1 MAPGLTQRR
10 LGELPVEV
18 TGFVGRRSELAKLS
32 TLLRTARLVTVTG
45 PGGVGKTRC
54 ALRAA
59 ARLSDRYTDGVYLAE
74 LAGLRDPEL
83 LPHTIATVLGLPDQ
97 DTRPPIDAVLDYLRE
112 RQVLLILDTCEHL
125 IDASAALTGTL
136 LRGTKGV
143 TLLVTSRQPLDVAG
157 ERICRIPPLPVPA
170 LGTAGADPRRRA
182 PGSSVRSSPARSGPA
197 RSGPAEP
204 GRGDAV
210 ELFAQRA
217 ADVIPG
223 FAVTDANR
231 ADVIKLCWWLD
242 GIPLAI
248 ELATVRL
255 RAVPLDQLA
264 ERLEDRFLLLTG
276 ERRDA
281 LPHHQ
286 TLRTAIQW
294 SYDLC
299 TPAQQVLWA
308 RLSVFA
314 GGFSIADA
322 EQICADETL
331 SQMDVVRALIDLVDR
346 SVVAQV
352 DDRYR
357 LLDTIREFGAE
368 KLAES
373 GQESTVRRRHAVRYA
388 AMARYFGANP
398 TAEDQLDRYREL
410 RVEHDN
416 LRAALNYAFA
426 AGDMDAEA
434 ASLATDP
441 YAYWQISGLLGEGR
455 YWMAKVLDR
464 YPGPSPKRAWALV
477 MIGIL
482 ATLQGEL
489 ADALAAIDEGIA
501 IAEDLGDVLT
511 AARGYGTRTLASG
524 FAGQHEEAAV
534 AGATAAQRAAAIEDF
549 PGLVALDVEMALLYF
564 GTGEPQLALDRC
576 KQGLGRFRPGSSERW
591 MQGWLNCYAG
601 LAQFLLGALEDS
613 AATLRTALAMKYE
626 LGDIVGIA
634 YCLEALGWLAA
645 AWKRYDRT
653 AWLLG
658 AADTLWDRVGRR
670 MSGDAA
676 LEQLRQQ
683 AVMAADDALGPVRY
697 TTLYHRGARDTL
709 GHVVDLAAGDEDVAA
724 LAGGGQRKRSGHPP
738 AALVAGRPVGRDG
751 TDAHAAF
758 LQLTSRQ
765 RQIAALVAEGLS
777 NREIAERLVISKRTV
792 DTHIDHIFGRLGVS
806 SRMQLAAWLASSGMS
821 Q

>member
-10 LGELPVEV
+10 AGELPIEI

-32 TLLRTARLVTVTG
+32 ALLRSARLVTVTG

-59 ARLSDRYTDGVYLAE
+59 ARLGDRYTDGVYLAE

-83 LPHTIATVLGLPDQ
+83 LPHTIATALGLPEQ
-97 DTRPPIDAVLDYLRE
+97 DIRNPIDAVLDYLRE

-125 IDASAALTGTL
+125 VDASAVVVSTL

-143 TLLVTSRQPLDVAG
+143 TVLVTSRQPLDVSG
-157 ERICRIPPLPVPA
+157 ERICRIPPMPVP
-170 LGTAGADPRRRA
+170 GFDGAEA
-182 PGSSVRSSPARSGPA
+182 
-197 RSGPAEP
+197 

-217 ADVIPG
+217 ADVLPG

-231 ADVIKLCWWLD
+231 ADVIRLCWWLD

-264 ERLEDRFLLLTG
+264 IRLEDRFLMLTG

-286 TLRTAIQW
+286 TLRTATQW

-299 TPAQQVLWA
+299 TPAQRLLWA

-314 GGFSIADA
+314 GSFSIADA
-322 EQICADETL
+322 EQVCAGAEQTGAGPGAGAL
-331 SQMDVVRALIDLVDR
+331 TQVDVVKALIDLVDR
-346 SVVAQV
+346 SVVTQAG
-352 DDRYR
+352 DRYR

-373 GQESTVRRRHAVRYA
+373 GAEGVVRGRHTARYL
-388 AMARYFGANP
+388 AMARSFGANP
-398 TAEDQLDRYREL
+398 IGEDQLDRYREL
-410 RVEHDN
+410 RAEHAN
-416 LRAALNYAFA
+416 LRAALDYAFA

-434 ASLATDP
+434 ASLATDL

-455 YWMAKVLDR
+455 YWMAKALDR
-464 YPGPSPKRAWALV
+464 FPGPSQERAWALV

-482 ATLQGEL
+482 ATLQGEIP
-489 ADALAAIDEGIA
+489 DALAALDEGIPM
-501 IAEDLGDVLT
+501 AERLGETVT
-511 AARGYGTRTLASG
+511 ASRGYGHRTLACA
-524 FAGQHEEAAV
+524 FAGLHEQAMRAGTIAAE
-534 AGATAAQRAAAIEDF
+534 RAAAIADA
-549 PGLVALDVEMALLYF
+549 PALVALDVEMALAYF
-564 GTGEPQLALDRC
+564 GMGEPRLAIERC
-576 KQGLGRFRPGSSERW
+576 AQGLRRFRPGSRERW
-591 MQGWLNCYAG
+591 MQGWLNCYTG
-601 LAQFLLGALEDS
+601 LAQFLLGSLDDS

-626 LGDIVGIA
+626 LGDSVGMA
-634 YCLEALGWLAA
+634 YCLESLGWVAA

-653 AWLLG
+653 ALLLG
-658 AADTLWDRVGRR
+658 AADALWDRAGRR
-670 MSGDAA
+670 LSGDAA

-683 AVMAADDALGPVRY
+683 AAAAAGAGLGAARY
-697 TTLYHRGARDTL
+697 ATLYNRGTRDSL
-709 GHVVDLAAGDEDVAA
+709 AHVVALAAGDEDAAVATGGSAPRKRAAQAAEAAQHA
-724 LAGGGQRKRSGHPP
+724 LAGT
-738 AALVAGRPVGRDG
+738 A
-751 TDAHAAF
+751 DAHAA
-758 LQLTSRQ
+758 LGQLTSRQ
-765 RQIAALVAEGLS
+765 RQIAWLVAEGLS

-806 SRMQLAAWLASSGMS
+806 SRMQLAAWLASSHS
-821 Q
+821 

>member
-10 LGELPVEV
+10 LGELPVEI

-59 ARLSDRYTDGVYLAE
+59 ARLGDRFTDGVYLAE

-83 LPHTIATVLGLPDQ
+83 LPHTIATTLGLPEQ
-97 DTRPPIDAVLDYLRE
+97 DTRPPIDAVLDYLRD
-112 RQVLLILDTCEHL
+112 RQVLVILDTCEHL
-125 IDASAALTGTL
+125 VDASAKLASTI
-136 LRGTKGV
+136 LRGTEGV
-143 TLLVTSRQPLDVAG
+143 TVLVTSRQPLDVSG

-170 LGTAGADPRRRA
+170 FDASEA
-182 PGSSVRSSPARSGPA
+182 
-197 RSGPAEP
+197 

-217 ADVIPG
+217 ADAVPG

-231 ADVIKLCWWLD
+231 ADVIRLCWWLD

-264 ERLEDRFLLLTG
+264 GRLEDRFLLLTG

-286 TLRTAIQW
+286 TLRTATQW

-299 TPAQQVLWA
+299 TPAQQLLWA

-314 GGFSIADA
+314 GTFSIAGAEDVCADDA
-322 EQICADETL
+322 ELTQD
-331 SQMDVVRALIDLVDR
+331 DVVKALIDLVDK
-346 SVVAQV
+346 SVVAQA

-368 KLAES
+368 KLVQFGEERA
-373 GQESTVRRRHAVRYA
+373 VRHRHAARYT

-398 TAEDQLDRYREL
+398 TAEDQLERYREL
-410 RVEHDN
+410 RAEHDN
-416 LRAALNYAFA
+416 LRAALTHAFA
-426 AGDMDAEA
+426 CGDLDPEA
-434 ASLATDP
+434 ASLATDL

-455 YWMAKVLDR
+455 YWMSKALDLFG
-464 YPGPSPKRAWALV
+464 GPSPERAWALV

-482 ATLQGEL
+482 ATLQGEIP
-489 ADALAAIDEGIA
+489 DALAALDEGIPM
-501 IAEDLGDVLT
+501 AEELGATLT
-511 AARGYGTRTLASG
+511 AARGYGHRTLACG
-524 FAGQHEEAAV
+524 FAGLHEQAAQ
-534 AGATAAQRAAAIEDF
+534 AGATAAERAEALDDK
-549 PGLVALDVEMALLYF
+549 PGLIALDVEMALVLASM
-564 GTGEPQLALDRC
+564 GEPQASIDRC
-576 KQGLGRFRPGSSERW
+576 VQGLARFRPGSRERW
-591 MQGWLNCYAG
+591 MQGWLNCYTG
-601 LAQFLLGALEDS
+601 ISQFLLGALDDS

-626 LGDIVGIA
+626 LGDPVGMA
-634 YCLEALGWLAA
+634 YCVETLGWVAA
-645 AWKRYDRT
+645 AWARHDRT

-658 AADTLWDRVGRR
+658 AADALWDLVGRR
-670 MSGDAA
+670 LSGDATM
-676 LEQLRQQ
+676 EQFRRQ
-683 AVMAADDALGPVRY
+683 AADSAGAGLGTTRY
-697 TTLYHRGARDTL
+697 ATLYNRGRRDSL
-709 GHVVDLAAGDEDVAA
+709 AHVVA
-724 LAGGGQRKRSGHPP
+724 LAGGDEDAAVTPGGSGSRSRKQSAAAARTGPP
-738 AALVAGRPVGRDG
+738 DG
-751 TDAHAAF
+751 TDGKGAHAA
-758 LQLTSRQ
+758 LSQLTSRQ
-765 RQIAALVAEGLS
+765 RQIAWLVAEGLS

-806 SRMQLAAWLASSGMS
+806 SRMQLAAWLASSHS
-821 Q
+821 

>member
-10 LGELPVEV
+10 LGELPVEI

-59 ARLSDRYTDGVYLAE
+59 ARLGDRFTDGVYLAE
-74 LAGLRDPEL
+74 LAGVRDPEL
-83 LPHTIATVLGLPDQ
+83 LPYTIATTLGLPEQ
-97 DTRPPIDAVLDYLRE
+97 DTRSPIDAVLDYLRG

-125 IDASAALTGTL
+125 VDASAVLTSTL
-136 LRGTKGV
+136 LRGTENV
-143 TLLVTSRQPLDVAG
+143 TVLVTSRQPLDVAG

-170 LGTAGADPRRRA
+170 FDATE
-182 PGSSVRSSPARSGPA
+182 S
-197 RSGPAEP
+197 

-217 ADVIPG
+217 ADAMPG

-231 ADVIKLCWWLD
+231 ADVIRLCWWLD

-264 ERLEDRFLLLTG
+264 GRLEDRFLLLTG

-286 TLRTAIQW
+286 TLRTATQW

-299 TPAQQVLWA
+299 TPDQQLLWA

-314 GGFSIADA
+314 GTFSIADA
-322 EQICADETL
+322 EEICTDTTKL
-331 SQMDVVRALIDLVDR
+331 GQVDVVKALIDLVDK
-346 SVVAQV
+346 SVVAQA

-373 GQESTVRRRHAVRYA
+373 GEEGAVRHRHAERYL

-398 TAEDQLDRYREL
+398 IGEDQLECYREL
-410 RVEHDN
+410 RAEHNN
-416 LRAALNYAFA
+416 LRAALDYSFA
-426 AGDMDAEA
+426 AGDMDAQA
-434 ASLATDP
+434 ASLATDL
-441 YAYWQISGLLGEGR
+441 YAYWQISGLLSEGR
-455 YWMAKVLDR
+455 RWMARALDLF
-464 YPGPSPKRAWALV
+464 PGPSAERAWALV

-482 ATLQGEL
+482 ATLQGEIP
-489 ADALAAIDEGIA
+489 DAFAALDEGIPM
-501 IAEDLGDVLT
+501 AEDLGEALT
-511 AARGYGTRTLASG
+511 AARGYGHRTLACG
-524 FAGQHEEAAV
+524 FAGLGEQARQ
-534 AGATAAQRAAAIEDF
+534 AGATAAERAAAIDDK
-549 PGLVALDVEMALLYF
+549 PGLAALDVEMALVFF
-564 GTGEPQLALDRC
+564 GMGEPQLSIERC
-576 KQGLGRFRPGSSERW
+576 EQGLSRFRPGSRERW
-591 MQGWLNCYAG
+591 MQGWLNCYTG
-601 LAQFLLGALEDS
+601 VAQFMLGALEDS
-613 AATLRTALAMKYE
+613 AATLRTALAMKHE
-626 LGDIVGIA
+626 LGDSVGMA
-634 YCLEALGWLAA
+634 YCLETLGWVAA
-645 AWKRYDRT
+645 AWGRHDRT

-658 AADTLWDRVGRR
+658 AADALWDRVGRR
-670 MSGDAA
+670 LSGDAA
-676 LEQLRQQ
+676 LEQFRQQ
-683 AVMAADDALGPVRY
+683 AVKSATGGLGAPRYAA
-697 TTLYHRGARDTL
+697 LYHRGTRDSL
-709 GHVVDLAAGDEDVAA
+709 GHVIALAAGDEDAAVVPGSSGSRKRADHAAA
-724 LAGGGQRKRSGHPP
+724 LPVP
-738 AALVAGRPVGRDG
+738 ANG
-751 TDAHAAF
+751 TDGPGSASAHAA
-758 LQLTSRQ
+758 LSALTSRQ
-765 RQIAALVAEGLS
+765 RQIAWLVAEGLS

-806 SRMQLAAWLASSGMS
+806 SRMQLAAWLASSHD
-821 Q
+821 